1 MDVDMQTMMFNWGV
15 LAYDTFKVL
24 LLRPIILIINIDV
37 GVKLAYHNYI
47 NIKMGPKIDYGRR
60 QDIGPL
66 VLGAEFFIILVD
78 NLSRRIA
85 L

>member
-1 MDVDMQTMMFNWGV
+1 MQTVMFSWGMLV
-15 LAYDTFKVL
+15 YDTFKVL
-24 LLRPIILIINIDV
+24 LLRPIILINNIDI

-47 NIKMGPKIDYGRR
+47 SIKMGPKIDYGRR

-66 VLGAEFFIILVD
+66 VLRAEFFIILVD
-78 NLSRRIA
+78 SLS